1 MNGPKAEQ
9 DKTDRATGLSRRTR
23 GDIEKWDQTENAEI
37 PDRGETLEIPS
48 LLSGYRP
55 QILQSDKGT

>member
-1 MNGPKAEQ
+1 MGQKQ
-9 DKTDRATGLSRRTR
+9 KRIRQRATELSTRTT
-23 GDIEKWDQTENAEI
+23 GDIEKWDQTEIVEI
-37 PDRGETLEIPS
+37 LDRGETLEIPS